1 MIKAPKYTQ
10 SSVIGYNTSGKLQEY
25 VSDTE
30 YYEDVEEKEEE
41 E

>member
-1 MIKAPKYTQ
+1 MIKPPKYNG
-10 SSVIGYNTSGKLQEY
+10 SSVIGYNTSGELQEY

-30 YYEDVEEKEEE
+30 YYEDIEEKEEE